1 MKQIFIFL
9 ILMSL
14 FVVTISPVMAQSGG
28 NPPGGNPSPV
38 SLPDPL
44 NPDGKPTT
52 HPKPAEL
59 IGRIIHAAL
68 GIVGSIALAMFIYG
82 GFVWMT
88 AAGSSEK
95 VQKGKDVLIW
105 AALGLVIIFSAYALV
120 KFVIQEA
127 ILGG

>member
-1 MKQIFIFL
+1 MNKKILLIIFL
-9 ILMSL
+9 ALLIIPLIT
-14 FVVTISPVMAQSGG
+14 FANGDVKTT
-28 NPPGGNPSPV
+28 PV
-38 SLPDPL
+38 SLSDPL
-44 NPDGKPTT
+44 GDS

-88 AAGSSEK
+88 AAGNSEK

-105 AALGLVIIFSAYALV
+105 ATLGLVIIFSAYALV
-120 KFVIQEA
+120 NFVIKKA
-127 ILGG
+127 ILGTT